1 MMSAAGYWEHIAI
14 MAGTNAI
21 LALGFYLTLLT
32 GQLSAAH
39 AAFVGVGGYIAG
51 GLAVKAGM
59 SFYPTIAVAAAA
71 AGIVSA
77 VLALLL
83 QRLSGMFFAIATL
96 GFSEMLVVIL
106 KNNNYLGGA
115 LGLVGVP
122 LRTTLWH
129 VLTVLALLTY
139 GFVQLEHSRFGVAFR
154 AVRDD
159 PIAAAASGINVMHAR
174 AIAFIIGAVICGLG
188 GALQVHY
195 LGVMEPDD
203 LAFHLTVSLLLF
215 TVVGGRDYFV
225 GPIVGAAIFT
235 LLPELLRITHRGRL
249 VVFSLLLIVI
259 VIVRP
264 EGILGRYTLKRWWE
278 RLSGKASRKPL
289 SQSPMN

>member
-1 MMSAAGYWEHIAI
+1 
-14 MAGTNAI
+14 
-21 LALGFYLTLLT
+21 
-32 GQLSAAH
+32 
-39 AAFVGVGGYIAG
+39 
-51 GLAVKAGM
+51 
-59 SFYPTIAVAAAA
+59 
-71 AGIVSA
+71 
-77 VLALLL
+77 
-83 QRLSGMFFAIATL
+83 MFFAIATL